1 LLQEFEFTQ
10 ETLALMLGWYAV
22 FIASLTVHEAGH
34 ALAAWKLGDPTAY
47 DAGQVTLNPLPH
59 IEREPLGT
67 ILVPILTFFT
77 MGWMMGWAS
86 APYDPYW
93 AIRHPGRAV
102 AMAMAGPA
110 GNLLLL
116 IVATVGIVAGFHAGW
131 FVEPEWATEGW
142 RVLDSYRAI
151 FYTIVEPAQPGMAV
165 GAAKLVSMLFTLN
178 LLLMLFN
185 LIPVPP
191 LDGSAWIRLIV
202 KHETASRFYAFMAQ
216 PMFMILGL
224 IVAINIFRVII
235 GLMFRPTLDLLWLA
249 AP

>member
-1 LLQEFEFTQ
+1 MQDFFTQ
-10 ETLALMLGWYAV
+10 ENLALMLSWYVV
-22 FIASLTVHEAGH
+22 FVISLTLHEAGH

-47 DAGQVTLNPLPH
+47 EAGQVTLNPLPH
-59 IEREPLGT
+59 IEREPFGT
-67 ILVPILTFFT
+67 ILVPLLTFYM

-110 GNLLLL
+110 GNLLLV
-116 IVATVGIVAGFHAGW
+116 IVAVVGIVAGFSAGW
-131 FVEPEWATEGW
+131 FVVPEWATDISALE
-142 RVLDSYRAI
+142 SSRAM
-151 FYTIVEPAQPGMAV
+151 FYTIVAPAQQGLAS
-165 GAAKLVSMLFTLN
+165 GAAKLLSMLFTLN

-191 LDGSAWIRLIV
+191 LDGSAWIRLIT
-202 KHETASRFYAFMAQ
+202 KHETAARFYAFMNQ

-224 IVAINIFRVII
+224 IVAVNIFREIFPGV
-235 GLMFRPTLDLLWLA
+235 FFPAVRLLWLA